1 MAVMVRIIRW
11 FHMSFMIEGIMK
23 TVYQLAVELGSQSK
37 AAIKLGVD
45 RDTVS
50 RYIAD
55 KKGERH
61 HVYNGRLFTAKGSPQ

>member
-1 MAVMVRIIRW
+1 
-11 FHMSFMIEGIMK
+11 MK

-50 RYIAD
+50 RYIDD

-61 HVYNGRLFTAKGSPQ
+61 HVYNGRLFTAKGSPE

>member
-1 MAVMVRIIRW
+1 MRIIHW

-37 AAIKLGVD
+37 AAIALNVD
-45 RDTVS
+45 RGTIR
-50 RYIAD
+50 RYLKD

-61 HVYNGRLFTAKGSPQ
+61 HVYNDRLFTVKGV